1 MIDRPALEQVAAR
14 HVAGMQCASG
24 VSVLLH
30 LHGGARYTVQGFE
43 EFLDGYCVAR
53 VYPADD
59 DLEDVLPRDA
69 DGASI
74 FDRLLLPYSAISH
87 VTLTAREPEGR
98 ATIGFHTQWIERK
111 PG

>member
-1 MIDRPALEQVAAR
+1 MIDRSALVEVAAR
-14 HVAGMQCASG
+14 HLAGMQSASG

-30 LHGGARYTVQGFE
+30 LHGGARYTVRGFE

-59 DLEDVLPRDA
+59 DLEDELPRDA
-69 DGASI
+69 SGASI
-74 FDRLLLPYSAISH
+74 FDRLLLPYSAISY

-98 ATIGFHTQWIERK
+98 ATIGFHTQWTETR